1 MKIRKRGN
9 STDYTGNQSLFVPET
24 YADRLPESGTDIP
37 ASYVM
42 LPELTDSGL
51 QTAVCWSS
59 DETKES
65 PSPSSRTETSR
76 AAYPIL

>member
-24 YADRLPESGTDIP
+24 YADRLWESGTDIP

-51 QTAVCWSS
+51 
-59 DETKES
+59 
-65 PSPSSRTETSR
+65 
-76 AAYPIL
+76 